1 MSARDRLLTVLAHP
15 PSDTTGPWLDL
26 VAGRQGSRGRVQDVW
41 QSEGGA
47 GGYDGLL
54 AVGDR
59 LEGFVPELLGGD
71 SLRAFYRVDERL
83 GLIGGET
90 VLDLA
95 CGPGTLTRRLARAV
109 GRDGLVIA
117 ADLSVPMLTRAARST
132 PFACV
137 DFARI
142 DAMDLPLRDACVDAV
157 SCSLCLH
164 LVPDVGTA
172 LEEMAR
178 VLRPGGPVAIA
189 VPSHAPGPLRPLTEA
204 AARFGQT
211 RLFGPDELSGEMRSR
226 GWMGVRER
234 SLGGIRLVD
243 ASAPM

>member
-1 MSARDRLLTVLAHP
+1 MTARERLLALAERP
-15 PSDTTGPWLDL
+15 PADATGPWLDL
-26 VAGRQGSRGRVQDVW
+26 VAGSPGARGRLQDAW

-47 GGYDGLL
+47 GGYDGIL

-59 LEGFVPELLGGD
+59 VEGLVPDLVGGAN
-71 SLRAFYRVDERL
+71 LRAFYRVDERL
-83 GLIGGET
+83 GLGGGET

-117 ADLSVPMLTRAARST
+117 ADLSEPMLARAARST

-142 DAMDLPLRDACVDAV
+142 DAMDLPLRDGCVDAL

-164 LVPDVGTA
+164 LVPDLGTA
-172 LEEMAR
+172 LGEMAR
-178 VLRPGGPVAIA
+178 VLRPGAPAALA
-189 VPSHAPGPLRPLTEA
+189 VPAHAPGILRPFTETL
-204 AARFGQT
+204 ARFGQA
-211 RLFGPDELSGEMRSR
+211 RLFGAGDLSGEMRAR
-226 GWMGVRER
+226 GWSAVRER
-234 SLGGIRLVD
+234 SLGGIRIVD
-243 ASAPM
+243 ANAPA

>member
-1 MSARDRLLTVLAHP
+1 MSARDRLLALLAHP

-26 VAGRQGSRGRVQDVW
+26 VDGRPGSRGRLQDAW

-54 AVGDR
+54 AIGDR
-59 LEGFVPELLGGD
+59 IEGVVPGALGGD
-71 SLRAFYRVDERL
+71 ALRGFYRVDDRL
-83 GLIGGET
+83 GLLGGET

-117 ADLSVPMLTRAARST
+117 ADLSVPMLARAARST

-137 DFARI
+137 DFARV
-142 DAMDLPLRDACVDAV
+142 DAMDLPLRDATVDAV

-164 LVPDVGTA
+164 LVPDLATA

-178 VLRPGGPVAIA
+178 VLRPGGPAAIA
-189 VPSHAPGPLRPLTEA
+189 VPSHAPGPFRAVTEA
-204 AARFGQT
+204 LARFGQA
-211 RLFGPDELSGEMRSR
+211 RVFGPDELAGEMRDR
-226 GWMGVRER
+226 GWTGVVER
-234 SLGGIRLVD
+234 SIGGIRLVD
-243 ASAPM
+243 ANAPS

>member
-1 MSARDRLLTVLAHP
+1 MSARDRLLALLAHP
-15 PSDTTGPWLDL
+15 PSDVTGPWLDL
-26 VAGRQGSRGRVQDVW
+26 VEGRPGSRGRLQDAW

-59 LEGFVPELLGGD
+59 LEGVVPGLLGGEN
-71 SLRAFYRVDERL
+71 LRAFYRVDDRL
-83 GLIGGET
+83 GLRGGET

-117 ADLSVPMLTRAARST
+117 ADLSVPMLARAARST

-142 DAMDLPLRDACVDAV
+142 DAMDLPLRDDTVDAV

-164 LVPDVGTA
+164 LVPDLGTA

-178 VLRPGGPVAIA
+178 VLRPGAPAAIA

-204 AARFGQT
+204 LARFEQA
-211 RLFGPDELSGEMRSR
+211 RLFAPGELAEQMRTR
-226 GWMGVRER
+226 GWTGVVER
-234 SLGGIRLVD
+234 PLGGIRLVD
-243 ASAPM
+243 ASAPR